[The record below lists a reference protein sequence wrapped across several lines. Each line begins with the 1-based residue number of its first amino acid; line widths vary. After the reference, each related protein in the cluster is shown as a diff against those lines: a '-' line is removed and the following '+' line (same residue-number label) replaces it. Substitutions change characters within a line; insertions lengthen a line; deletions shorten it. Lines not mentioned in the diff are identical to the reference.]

1 MSGNKL
7 SNEAKA
13 RLSTMVETNDGFK
26 IAEEDLRLRGPGDMM
41 GTQQSG
47 MLNFKLVDLLKDNNI
62 LIFARR
68 EAENLLQ
75 NDQNLEKAEN
85 INIARTYF
93 PYAKERLGWSRIS

>member
-1 MSGNKL
+1 MGN
-7 SNEAKA
+7 
-13 RLSTMVETNDGFK
+13 GFK

-47 MLNFKLVDLLKDNNI
+47 MLNFKLVDLIKDNNI

-93 PYAKERLGWSRIS
+93 PYAIERLGWSRIS